1 MTILSDKAIQDLI
14 AKNMLIAGG
23 DPQAARYGS
32 YRFTAAKIFH
42 GGGDGAT
49 VDFSGDADHDV
60 IEPGEFVWI
69 RMKELI
75 KLPDDIC
82 AFWWQTNHLSRKG
95 LLLMNMSVIEPGY
108 EGPLSCL
115 FVNFSKAHVVLH
127 PGTTL
132 AKVVFLKLDAD
143 VTTPSRKV
151 GLSAE
156 AVRRYDASVKSDAV
170 QRPSRFFRL
179 AEIFQQMETER
190 ERTIAQF
197 EKEADELLTEKKIQF
212 TKDIPKSIRNSS
224 LLAGSALAIL
234 LLISAITP
242 VVRDWFG
249 GLVEERTV
257 AEQVRE
263 ELRNWVV
270 LPPTADDGTL
280 KTLNAAAAERD
291 DLKRRLKEM
300 EGRLTEMRARLEN
313 PAEAGPTPVSDE

>member
-1 MTILSDKAIQDLI
+1 MTILSDRAIQDLI
-14 AKNMLIAGG
+14 ARNMLIADG
-23 DPQAARYGS
+23 DPEAARYGS

-42 GGGDGAT
+42 GGGDGPT
-49 VDFSGDADHDV
+49 VDFTGETDHDV

-132 AKVVFLKLDAD
+132 AKVVFVKLDGD
-143 VTTPSRKV
+143 VDTPSRKV
-151 GLSAE
+151 GLSDD
-156 AVRRYDASVKSDAV
+156 AVRRYDASVKADAV

-179 AEIFQQMETER
+179 AEIFEQMEAER
-190 ERTIAQF
+190 KRTIADF
-197 EKEADELLTEKKIQF
+197 GKEADELLTRKKIQF
-212 TKDIPKSIRNSS
+212 TKDIPKSIRDTS
-224 LLAGSALAIL
+224 LVAGGALAIL
-234 LLISAITP
+234 LLISAVTP
-242 VVRDWFG
+242 VVRDYFG
-249 GLVEERTV
+249 GLVEQKPV

-270 LPPTADDGTL
+270 LPPSADEGTL
-280 KTLNAAAAERD
+280 KTLKAAAGERD
-291 DLKRRLKEM
+291 DLKRRLAEM
-300 EGRLTEMRARLEN
+300 EARLAEMQARLEEKPV
-313 PAEAGPTPVSDE
+313 PASAQE